1 MKGMTL
7 LWVVC
12 LALGLAVWACDDGGG
27 DGYSWDDDDSSSDS
41 DGDSDSDSDGDTD
54 TDADG
59 DSDGDTDADGDSDGD
74 GDCSEYPAGPYNW
87 FEGDIVPD
95 DTFPGRFG
103 PDGADTGL
111 NMGAAHAAC
120 AEVKSLIFAAGAND

>member
-1 MKGMTL
+1 MGRREPTD
-7 LWVVC
+7 VRYR
-12 LALGLAVWACDDGGG
+12 AASTLAVVALWIAAAGCGSVEVLAPVADGAA
-27 DGYSWDDDDSSSDS
+27 S
-41 DGDSDSDSDGDTD
+41 
-54 TDADG
+54 DADG
-59 DSDGDTDADGDSDGD
+59 DGDTDTDADGDSDGD